1 MHVLEW
7 SALLCLHNLTC
18 REAIVFSLSFAELTY
33 HRVRRCMD
41 LSACVHSNGFERMRA
56 PFSYVLHGFE
66 RRHGK
71 QVVEFLRLRSPFVFC
86 QRERMNEF
94 FAKKMYGLRRIT
106 FDPGAGHLF
115 CAFLAALFLPR
126 HEKHMCSGV
135 RVGEFSV
142 VYSSIGKAVLPLD
155 SRLSKI
161 SLPTRHKKGLL
172 RLLQ

>member
-18 REAIVFSLSFAELTY
+18 REAIVFSLSFAALTY

-106 FDPGAGHLF
+106 SDPGAGRLF
-115 CAFLAALFLPR
+115 VHFWPRFFCRAMKNTCVLASELGNFRLFILQSA
-126 HEKHMCSGV
+126 KQSC
-135 RVGEFSV
+135 
-142 VYSSIGKAVLPLD
+142 
-155 SRLSKI
+155 RLI
-161 SLPTRHKKGLL
+161 
-172 RLLQ
+172 QD